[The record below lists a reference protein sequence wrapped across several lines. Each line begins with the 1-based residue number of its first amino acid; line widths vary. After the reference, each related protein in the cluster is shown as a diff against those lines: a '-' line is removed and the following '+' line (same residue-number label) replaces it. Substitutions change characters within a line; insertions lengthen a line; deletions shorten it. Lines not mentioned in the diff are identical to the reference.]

1 MHDLAALEQ
10 HAWVCWH
17 YPFDG
22 HGYHGLV
29 EHGTMI
35 WFTDLPSWGTYLSPH
50 ATGRLWSC
58 STFDWP
64 KRCRDSG
71 LKHCG
76 SRVNQ
81 CWDWVLSLEGWEKTR
96 KLWVV
101 KTCLTLLRCGSQIW
115 ELMVVCLT
123 LASCDELLEKSSI
136 RTYIRYHLS
145 FLDRIPIEECQDVLR
160 MLPGC
165 NMRRIA
171 ECTGAKVRIR
181 GQGSNSKWQKWKI
194 RSSGHPVILQNTV
207 DRNKSCTRWIFV
219 NVPLFT
225 RFYTLQVASRI
236 SSRIP
241 SRYISVYKRWM
252 FRMIPID
259 SW

>member
-10 HAWVCWH
+10 HTWVCWH
-17 YPFDG
+17 YLFDG

-29 EHGTMI
+29 KHGTMI

-76 SRVNQ
+76 RCEN
-81 CWDWVLSLEGWEKTR
+81 
-96 KLWVV
+96 
-101 KTCLTLLRCGSQIW
+101 LLGIASVW
-115 ELMVVCLT
+115 STDLGTVMVFCLT
-123 LASCDELLEKSSI
+123 LASCDESTSRNVKMC
-136 RTYIRYHLS
+136 HA
-145 FLDRIPIEECQDVLR
+145 
-160 MLPGC
+160 LPGC

-181 GQGSNSKWQKWKI
+181 GQGSNSKRQKWKI
-194 RSSGHPVILQNTV
+194 RSSFKLLLIETNPAPVEFL
-207 DRNKSCTRWIFV
+207 
-219 NVPLFT
+219 
-225 RFYTLQVASRI
+225 
-236 SSRIP
+236 
-241 SRYISVYKRWM
+241 
-252 FRMIPID
+252 
-259 SW
+259 

>member
-17 YPFDG
+17 YLFDG

-29 EHGTMI
+29 EHGTVI

-76 SRVNQ
+76 SCVNQ
-81 CWDWVLSLEGWEKTR
+81 CWDWVLSLEGWKKTR

-101 KTCLTLLRCGSQIW
+101 KSCLTLLRCGPQIW
-115 ELMVVCLT
+115 ELSWYFVWHWLVVMNPHRGMSRCAT
-123 LASCDELLEKSSI
+123 
-136 RTYIRYHLS
+136 
-145 FLDRIPIEECQDVLR
+145 PCQVATCVVSRNALG
-160 MLPGC
+160 PKYEF
-165 NMRRIA
+165 A
-171 ECTGAKVRIR
+171 AKEATRN
-181 GQGSNSKWQKWKI
+181 G
-194 RSSGHPVILQNTV
+194 RSERSGHPVILQNTV
-207 DRNKSCTRWIFV
+207 DRKHPAPVEF
-219 NVPLFT
+219 L
-225 RFYTLQVASRI
+225 
-236 SSRIP
+236 
-241 SRYISVYKRWM
+241 
-252 FRMIPID
+252 
-259 SW
+259 